1 MVPLCARQVYIIIYI
16 NIYIYIA
23 GFSDRSNNHF
33 AYLSHSPDLQFFSNL
48 FSLTLFIARL
58 RVDPFEEYA
67 NQIYILHYINYNT
80 TYLLTVCNRFFFL
93 VSYFVFAYNP
103 NFVK

>member
-1 MVPLCARQVYIIIYI
+1 MCQAGLYTILYI
-16 NIYIYIA
+16 NIYTNISLGSLTGPTIISHIYRIHPTC
-23 GFSDRSNNHF
+23 N
-33 AYLSHSPDLQFFSNL
+33 FFSTL

-80 TYLLTVCNRFFFL
+80 TYLLTVCNRFFLGFL
-93 VSYFVFAYNP
+93 LCFCI
-103 NFVK
+103 